1 MKERVL
7 KLTLGVAVELFASRK
22 WNFFE
27 VRERD
32 SIVRIEAPV
41 HTGESY
47 VVELQYHEQKE
58 LDRIRQTLLE
68 RGFLE
73 QEVRVTP
80 E

>member
-7 KLTLGVAVELFASRK
+7 KLTLEEAVDLFASRK

-27 VRERD
+27 IRERPQT
-32 SIVRIEAPV
+32 VRLDAPV
-41 HTGESY
+41 GPGETY
-47 VVELQYHEQKE
+47 VVELPYHDEKE
-58 LDRIRQTLLE
+58 LDRIRQTLVE

>member
-7 KLTLGVAVELFASRK
+7 KLTLEEAIELFASRK

-32 SIVRIEAPV
+32 QTVRLEAPV
-41 HTGESY
+41 GLAETY
-47 VVELQYHEQKE
+47 VVELPCHDEKE
-58 LDRIRQTLLE
+58 LDRIKATLLE